1 MTASPLPVYYL
12 GDSHVRYFK
21 KAAKVGLL
29 APYELTGVEV
39 GGATAVGM
47 RNPNSKTDAIGRFR
61 KWISGKSREAVV
73 LFHLGEV
80 DCGYVIWYRADK
92 YDEPVELQMKNSID
106 AYFEFIDEL
115 IGLGFRRIVI
125 TGATLPTITDDDQIG
140 EVVVKRSAITAT
152 QKERTD
158 LTREYNRALRA
169 EAERRGLPYV
179 DVDQDVLDPA
189 TGVVDD
195 RMRNPNPEDHHM
207 NGSLA
212 AVFWAKRLREAIAT
226 YQEPERA
233 PRIWTC
239 THATFL
245 KAYPGHS
252 KRMPADMRQAVA
264 VGDVVTGDEVQFSG
278 QYTVIRNARI
288 NGHEFPLLGFLHTE
302 HYGPAERP
310 ANQAPRGP
318 LVRLRAILHRGVDAG
333 ARRVRAH

>member
-21 KAAKVGLL
+21 KAAKAGLL
-29 APYELTGVEV
+29 APHELTGVEV

-61 KWISGKSREAVV
+61 KWINDRSREAIVV
-73 LFHLGEV
+73 FHLGEV

-106 AYFEFIDEL
+106 AYFEFVDEL
-115 IGLGFRRIVI
+115 RELGFRRIVI

-140 EVVVKRSAITAT
+140 EVVIKRSAITAT

-158 LTREYNRALRA
+158 LTLEYNRSLRE
-169 EAERRGLPYV
+169 EAARRGLPFV
-179 DVDQDVLDPA
+179 DVDQDVLDPS

-207 NGSLA
+207 NKSLA

-226 YQEPERA
+226 YQKPKRA
-233 PRIWTC
+233 PRVWTC

-252 KRMPADMRQAVA
+252 KRMAADMRQAVA
-264 VGDVVTGDEVQFSG
+264 VGDVVTGDEVQING

-288 NGHEFPLLGFLHTE
+288 NGREFPLLSLLHTE
-302 HYGPAERP
+302 HYGPAQRP
-310 ANQAPRGP
+310 VNRPSGGP
-318 LVRLRAILHRGVDAG
+318 LVRLRTMLHRGTAAG